1 MIAPYSEQYWNMA
14 RTFAYY
20 GFRMRDQSTVLGFIW
35 TLLHPLLLFLILFVL
50 FRQRLGADI
59 PNFAVYLLIGIV
71 HWNMFANATN
81 KAVNSLVSRR
91 DMVVGM
97 NFPREL
103 IVFGDVG
110 AALISSSLE
119 FLVLILFA
127 AIMGVP
133 LSFAWL
139 LVPIVFAIQS
149 VLVVAV
155 SLIVAG
161 LQVFVRDVER
171 IWSLLIRVGFFAVPI
186 FYSLSI
192 LSGPWARAVILAN
205 PLTHNMTA
213 SRELMLEGRLASL
226 GGLGYSLGVATVLLI
241 LGLAL
246 FRRAETSFAERL

>member
-1 MIAPYSEQYWNMA
+1 MISPYSEQYWSMA

-35 TLLHPLLLFLILFVL
+35 TLLYPLLLFIILFGL

-59 PNFAVYLLIGIV
+59 PNFSVYLLIGIV
-71 HWNMFANATN
+71 HWNMFATATN

-119 FLVLILFA
+119 FLVLIIFA
-127 AIMGVP
+127 AIMSESLG
-133 LSFAWL
+133 LTWL
-139 LVPIVFAIQS
+139 LVPLVFVCQS
-149 VLVVAV
+149 VLVLAV
-155 SLIVAG
+155 SLIVAA
-161 LQVFVRDVER
+161 LQVFIRDVER

-186 FYSLSI
+186 FYPLSI
-192 LSGPWARAVILAN
+192 VTDASARAVIFAN
-205 PLTHNMTA
+205 PLTHYMIA
-213 SRELMLEGRLASL
+213 SRDLMLEGQLPSL
-226 GGLGYSLGVATVLLI
+226 GGFAYSLAISLI
-241 LGLAL
+241 LLVVGLTL
-246 FRRAETSFAERL
+246 FRRAETAFAERL

>member
-1 MIAPYSEQYWNMA
+1 MISLYSEQYWNMA

-35 TLLHPLLLFLILFVL
+35 TLLYPLLLFLILFAL

-71 HWNMFANATN
+71 HWNMFGNATN

-110 AALISSSLE
+110 AVLISSALE
-119 FLVLILFA
+119 FLVLIVFA
-127 AIMGVP
+127 AVMGAP
-133 LSFAWL
+133 LSLAWL
-139 LVPIVFAIQS
+139 LVPVVFAIQS
-149 VLVVAV
+149 VLVMAA
-155 SLIVAG
+155 SLIVAA
-161 LQVFVRDVER
+161 LQVFVRDIER
-171 IWSLLIRVGFFAVPI
+171 IWSLLIRIGFFAVPI
-186 FYSLSI
+186 FYPLSI
-192 LSGPWARAVILAN
+192 VSDSWARAVILAN
-205 PLTHNMTA
+205 PLTHNMIA

-226 GGLGYSLGVATVLLI
+226 EGLGYSLGVAIILLI
-241 LGLAL
+241 LGLTL